1 MPDIYC
7 VRAKFGKYAE
17 NFINGEYVAIG
28 WLKNIDLSKV
38 KTKEEIRQL
47 YIEYYP
53 EDTSPNVIGQQV
65 GQISRF
71 LFDMEPHDFII
82 TFPEDTEYI
91 HYGLLK
97 DDLYNFEEDPSDGCP
112 YPHRKSIKWIKEI
125 QRSEFSIPIQYSLR
139 SSLTVFELR
148 HKTSF
153 FEAIGR
159 EDLVPKKAV
168 QVMEDNTKLILK
180 RILELDY
187 TEFELLITNLLSA
200 LGFEAEHVGKI
211 GDDGV
216 DIRGEMNLFNMAK
229 VKLVAQAKRYRLESK
244 ISDKVVKDLRKNI
257 PVNAQGA
264 FITTC
269 DFQQK
274 ALKIATEPGFP
285 RIGTI
290 NGDQLVDLLTEKWDY
305 INQDIREKLGLKKG
319 LILE

>member
-1 MPDIYC
+1 MPVIYC

-17 NFINGEYVAIG
+17 HFIDGGYIAIG
-28 WLKNIDLSKV
+28 WLKKIDLSNV
-38 KTKEEIRQL
+38 KNKEEVRQL
-47 YIEYYP
+47 YTKYYP

-71 LFDMEPHDFII
+71 LFDMKPNDFII

-97 DDLYNFEEDPSDGCP
+97 DNFYKFEENPSDGCP
-112 YPHRKSIKWIKEI
+112 YPHRKSVKWIKEI
-125 QRSEFSIPIQYSLR
+125 QRSEFSIPIQYSIR
-139 SSLTVFELR
+139 SSLTVFELK

-153 FEAIGR
+153 FEIIGR
-159 EDLVPKKAV
+159 DDLVPKKAV
-168 QVMEDNTKLILK
+168 ELIENNTKLVLD

-187 TEFELLITNLLSA
+187 TEFEILITDLLSA
-200 LGFEAEHVGKI
+200 LGFEAEHVGKV

-216 DIRGEMNLFNMAK
+216 DIKGELNLSNMAK
-229 VKLVAQAKRYRLESK
+229 VKLVAQAKRYRLENK

-269 DFQQK
+269 DFQQN
-274 ALKIATEPGFP
+274 ALSVATEPGFP

-305 INQDIREKLGLKKG
+305 INEDIREKLGLKKG
-319 LILE
+319 LIFK

>member
-1 MPDIYC
+1 MPGIYC

-17 NFINGEYVAIG
+17 NFINGEYVTIG
-28 WLKNIDLSKV
+28 WLKDIDLSKV

-71 LFDMEPHDFII
+71 LFDMEPNDFII

-97 DDLYNFEEDPSDGCP
+97 DDLYKFEKNPSDGCP

-274 ALKIATEPGFP
+274 ALSVATEPGFP

-305 INQDIREKLGLKKG
+305 INQDIRDKLGLKKG